1 MSLSSRVV
9 GIKKPDEKF
18 FKMKAVYDACNHAN
32 IVIPDEVYN
41 YFGDEEPSCNG
52 VVVEIPDSIIT
63 EITNLSF
70 EIDLEKLDKDIK
82 ILRFEI
88 DN

>member
-1 MSLSSRVV
+1 MSMSSRVV

-18 FKMKAVYDACNHAN
+18 AKMKAVYDACNSAN
-32 IVIPDEVYN
+32 VEIPDEVYD
-41 YFGDEEPSCNG
+41 YFGDEEPNCNG
-52 VVVEIPDSIIT
+52 VVVEIPKSATTKIT
-63 EITNLSF
+63 DLSF

-88 DN
+88 Y